1 MLGLHWSVSF
11 QASKTCW
18 KNTNLEI
25 VHQCF
30 RLISWT
36 VDFRNIAKL
45 VDSISKATD
54 QVSLFAS
61 VSFVYILSIQLLNSI
76 NSGDCT
82 YFGSVNIEPI
92 AKLFV
97 S

>member
-1 MLGLHWSVSF
+1 M
-11 QASKTCW
+11 
-18 KNTNLEI
+18 
-25 VHQCF
+25 
-30 RLISWT
+30 SWT

-45 VDSISKATD
+45 VDSISKAATD
-54 QVSLFAS
+54 KVSLFAS

-82 YFGSVNIEPI
+82 YFGSMNIESI
-92 AKLFV
+92 AKLLV